1 MAKILVTGG
10 AGYIG
15 SHITKNLLKQG
26 YEVLVFD
33 NLSKGYLEPIEIL
46 QKKFENLEF
55 IKGDLSDKELL
66 KKIFSENEI
75 SCVIHLA
82 AHIDV
87 NESMANPEL
96 YHQENYLNSINLI
109 DAMTEAGVNK
119 LIFSSTAAVYGN
131 PEYSPIDEN
140 HPTNPT
146 SSYGKTKLDF
156 EKYLKGVENLDYIIF
171 RFFNVGGSD
180 PEGLIGKSHLK
191 SQDLIESILKVAL
204 GKKEKFQ
211 IFGQDF
217 TTPDGTAIR
226 DFVHVEDIAQAHL
239 KAIEKL
245 SQQKGE
251 IFNLASEKGF
261 SVKEILDKA
270 IMVIGKDIPNETIEK
285 REGDISVSV
294 ASAEKAKTLLN
305 WEPQYSN
312 LEKIIQ
318 TDCNW
323 RKTHPMGYNFNKFPR
338 TY

>member
-1 MAKILVTGG
+1 MT
-10 AGYIG
+10 
-15 SHITKNLLKQG
+15 
-26 YEVLVFD
+26 
-33 NLSKGYLEPIEIL
+33 
-46 QKKFENLEF
+46 
-55 IKGDLSDKELL
+55 
-66 KKIFSENEI
+66 
-75 SCVIHLA
+75 
-82 AHIDV
+82 
-87 NESMANPEL
+87 NPEL
-96 YHQENYLNSINLI
+96 YHQENYLNSINLV

-131 PEYSPIDEN
+131 PEYSPIDEK
-140 HPTNPT
+140 HPTHPT
-146 SSYGKTKLDF
+146 SHYGKTKLDF

-180 PEGLIGKSHLK
+180 PEGLIGKSHLN

-217 TTPDGTAIR
+217 ETPDGTAIR

-239 KAIEKL
+239 KAIQKL
-245 SQQKGE
+245 GNPPAGGKGE

-270 IMVIGKDIPNETIEK
+270 IMVIGKDIPSETIEK
-285 REGDISVSV
+285 REGDISISV
-294 ASAEKAKTLLN
+294 ANAEKAKSLLG

-318 TDCNW
+318 TDWNW
-323 RKTHPMGYNFNKFPR
+323 RNAHPMGYTINNVEE
-338 TY
+338 